1 MTKIYRSGVRA
12 TVYEAMQKLYA
23 AGLID
28 ADSMHGFDELCLTSA
43 AAECAGSSRA
53 AAAIPDAAPHKDMK
67 VAERADIDIPSRLRA
82 LHYR

>member
-12 TVYEAMQKLYA
+12 TVYEAMQRLYA